1 MRPEWLKE
9 QTSVAEIEQQYG
21 YIMDPHRKDGPVRA
35 QWWTEFKAKIKPGD
49 ILRKY
54 ATPSKLAKRGHPWA
68 GVILIRGGKKVDR
81 YALPHD

>member
-35 QWWTEFKAKIKPGD
+35 QWWTEFKAKIKG
-49 ILRKY
+49 
-54 ATPSKLAKRGHPWA
+54 T
-68 GVILIRGGKKVDR
+68 
-81 YALPHD
+81 